1 MLDPQILPG
10 LVLVGLGQAAV
21 LVILLAVGLSRPGS
35 SRAGLVAGG
44 MPLALLP
51 LAAATAYASWALLNI
66 FSGALIVQPGATSVV
81 VDACAALWRLERLA
95 CGAFAASCALGLLV
109 GLLRFGGASAGN
121 ACSPRR
127 GLLLVLLPV
136 LGLALVGGLA
146 RQLGAAVRVTAAAI
160 PTPTDDAETRKR
172 ADAVLESE
180 GFGRGHLG
188 KIPDFIGRSLL
199 LGTFG
204 GATALGILIGLALPG
219 FILAWRIGF
228 GAPFTA
234 LATGLWLAGGA
245 AAGLVALGLFDP
257 LAFR

>member
-1 MLDPQILPG
+1 MLDPEFLPG
-10 LVLVGLGQAAV
+10 LLIVGLGQTAV

-44 MPLALLP
+44 LPLALLP
-51 LAAATAYASWALLNI
+51 LAAATAYASWALLDI

-95 CGAFAASCALGLLV
+95 CGVFAASCALGLLV
-109 GLLRFGGASAGN
+109 GLLRFGSTPAGN
-121 ACSPRR
+121 PCSLRR
-127 GLLLVLLPV
+127 GLALVLLPV
-136 LGLALVGGLA
+136 LALALVGGLA
-146 RQLGAAVRVTAAAI
+146 RQLGKAVRVTATAI
-160 PTPTDDAETRKR
+160 PSPTDDAEARKR

-180 GFGRGHLG
+180 GFGSGSLG
-188 KIPDFIGRSLL
+188 RISDFIGRSLL
-199 LGTFG
+199 VGTFG
-204 GATALGILIGLALPG
+204 GTAALAVLIGLALPG
-219 FILAWRIGF
+219 FILAWRIRF

-234 LATGLWLAGGA
+234 LATGLWLAAGA